1 MTPGDS
7 RTGRTGTGPWPHALL
22 AAGVGAVAAHF
33 THASVVAV
41 LLTGLPGLVVL
52 VVVTVV
58 TGGALAVCA
67 ALGTG
72 RRRSAWLGTTALL
85 VVPAVLVVD
94 VLLLVQRAPVGS
106 PDGGLSASPLLW
118 LTGAV
123 VAVVPALLVHVGGA
137 RRPTGPTQ

>member
-7 RTGRTGTGPWPHALL
+7 SGTGRTGTGLWPHALL
-22 AAGVGAVAAHF
+22 AAIIGAVAAHF

-52 VVVTVV
+52 VGVTVL
-58 TGGALAVCA
+58 TGAALAVCA
-67 ALGTG
+67 PLGTG

-94 VLLLVQRAPVGS
+94 VLLLVRSAPVGS
-106 PDGGLSASPLLW
+106 PDGGSSASPLLW

-123 VAVVPALLVHVGGA
+123 VATVPTLLVHV
-137 RRPTGPTQ
+137 RRAPVT